1 MKLIS
6 NLLESIEEIRI
17 WYIIALL
24 IFFVMFI
31 LITIRILK
39 RPRKEMDEI
48 KNSILDDQNE
58 TNKTKQNH
66 TP

>member
-6 NLLESIEEIRI
+6 NLLESIEGIEI

-31 LITIRILK
+31 LFIIRILIRPK
-39 RPRKEMDEI
+39 REMDDI
-48 KNSILDDQNE
+48 GKSILDDENE
-58 TNKTKQNH
+58 N
-66 TP
+66 

>member
-6 NLLESIEEIRI
+6 NLLESIEEIHI

-39 RPRKEMDEI
+39 RPRKEMEEI

-58 TNKTKQNH
+58 TN
-66 TP
+66 

>member
-6 NLLESIEEIRI
+6 NLLESIEGIEI

-31 LITIRILK
+31 LFMIRILI
-39 RPRKEMDEI
+39 RPKQEMDNI
-48 KNSILDDQNE
+48 GKSILDDENE
-58 TNKTKQNH
+58 N
-66 TP
+66 

>member
-6 NLLESIEEIRI
+6 NLLESVEEIRI

-31 LITIRILK
+31 IITIRILK
-39 RPRKEMDEI
+39 KPRKEMDEI
-48 KNSILDDQNE
+48 KNSILDESDE
-58 TNKTKQNH
+58 TKE
-66 TP
+66 

>member
-39 RPRKEMDEI
+39 RPRKEMEEI

-58 TNKTKQNH
+58 TN
-66 TP
+66 